1 MRQYA
6 TEYGAK
12 QFAYR
17 EVNRPPI
24 AASEVTGSVFFE
36 PGKCIRCGLC
46 VEITAVRGEPF
57 GMAFVQRGF
66 DVRVQPPLGRS
77 LEEALTKTAR
87 ECAEACPTAAL
98 AWRNQEERE
107 S

>member
-1 MRQYA
+1 
-6 TEYGAK
+6 
-12 QFAYR
+12 
-17 EVNRPPI
+17 
-24 AASEVTGSVFFE
+24 
-36 PGKCIRCGLC
+36 
-46 VEITAVRGEPF
+46 
-57 GMAFVQRGF
+57 MAFVQRGF